1 LTRVTTFRRS
11 VLAGRRRP
19 LVSAL
24 MALSALIVLAAGA
37 GSAGAGVPIKTG
49 QYSGSTTQE
58 AVGAGFR
65 VIQFTVKKGKVTL
78 TTEPTVA
85 WGLCLSTP
93 VFTADGTSSKKL
105 GKDRTFTLTHTFLG
119 NKIDKIHGKFVSS
132 NEVDGYAIYH
142 FNAQDLCPAGKMKVS
157 FTASHK

>member
-1 LTRVTTFRRS
+1 VP
-11 VLAGRRRP
+11 AGRRRP

-24 MALSALIVLAAGA
+24 VVLGVLILLAAGA
-37 GSAGAGVPIKTG
+37 GPAGAGVPIKTG
-49 QYSGSTTQE
+49 TYSGSTTQE
-58 AVGAGFR
+58 AVDPGFR
-65 VIQFTVKKGKVTL
+65 LVQFSVKKGKVTL

-93 VFTADGTSSKKL
+93 VFTVDGTSSKKL
-105 GKDRTFTLTHTFLG
+105 GKNRTFTLTHTFLG

-142 FNAQDLCPAGKMKVS
+142 FNAQDLCPAGKIKVS